1 MKQFEIEERNSV
13 ALLCEKMTDEEIDT
27 YYGNPGV
34 AKYVRAFAEGKT
46 VFAKVCES
54 WYPARTK
61 NFFDAPRVSKR
72 PWRVFTEELTN
83 NIED

>member
-1 MKQFEIEERNSV
+1 MKQWEIEERKCA

-27 YYGNPGV
+27 YYRNPGV

-46 VFAKVCES
+46 VFAKVHES
-54 WYPARTK
+54 WFMARTK
-61 NFFDAPRVSKR
+61 HFFTDPQVSKR